1 MQQWLKFVYI
11 LKISWKLVLTFQ
23 LVHFHLIMCIA
34 HTTHTHT
41 HHTRARTIFSQMALA
56 LADIMHIVWGNNDV
70 CMSMGHPNTRHQCHI
85 VTLNMASIAYQ
96 RGATVWE
103 TTRKE
108 VNKPENFVSI
118 PGFLLQQT
126 GESNEGRARHTEKE
140 KKEFLKPSTVI
151 HIYSFEHFEQRI

>member
-1 MQQWLKFVYI
+1 MKIGFNFSTRSFPFDYVY
-11 LKISWKLVLTFQ
+11 
-23 LVHFHLIMCIA
+23 CA
-34 HTTHTHT
+34 YNTHT

-56 LADIMHIVWGNNDV
+56 LADIMHIVWGNNGV